1 MFVHAIK
8 IASEY
13 TRAIHTIS
21 RNINTSEIITGAATL
36 FFVNSD
42 GWALTCK
49 HVVQHLIGS
58 NNLQERKNNYLHELN
73 SIKGKKN
80 ERQLKREILKKY
92 DYLNNPIYEAYN
104 CFMNCVEGSQ
114 QFTYFMHPQLDIALI
129 HFLNFTHLNCNSFPV
144 FAKTGDN
151 LKQGKYLCRLGFPF
165 PEFTNYYYDDKDETI
180 KWNQLGRID
189 SPSFPIEGMVT
200 RHLVDEQ
207 ERVFGF
213 EMSTPGLRG
222 QSGGPVFDQNG
233 IIYGMQFATSHLDL
247 DFDIKQEVYRNGKK
261 TKVEDH
267 AFLHVG
273 DCIHVNALKDF
284 MKNNNVQFQEET

>member
-1 MFVHAIK
+1 MFVNAID

-21 RNINTSEIITGAATL
+21 RNIESKDIFPGAATL
-36 FFVNSD
+36 FFVNSN

-58 NNLQERKNNYLHELN
+58 DQLQKRKSDYFSELN
-73 SIKGKKN
+73 KIHGQKN
-80 ERQLKREILKKY
+80 ERQTRRELLKKY

-104 CFMNCVEGSQ
+104 CFINCVEGNLQ
-114 QFTYFMHPQLDIALI
+114 YEIFMHQELDIALI
-129 HFLNFTHLNCNSFPV
+129 HFINYTNLACVSFPV
-144 FAKTGDN
+144 FAKNGEN

-165 PEFTNYYYDDKDETI
+165 PEFTNYFYDEKEEKI
-180 KWNQLGRID
+180 KWNQSGRID
-189 SPSFPIEGMVT
+189 SPKFPIEGMVT
-200 RHLVDEQ
+200 RHLVDAHQ
-207 ERVFGF
+207 TVFGF

-233 IIYGMQFATSHLDL
+233 IIWGMQYATNHLDL
-247 DFDIKQEVYRNGKK
+247 DFDVKQEVSRKGKK

-273 DCIHVNALKDF
+273 YCMHVNALKQF
-284 MKNNNVQFQEET
+284 MKINGVIYQEET